1 MGDIRIMRIAVLR
14 LTNFRNFKEFHLEFP
29 KSNMVVFIG
38 VNGAGK
44 SSILDSIGA
53 FLSGTTVRLTNDRK
67 GGLVLTDNDIHTKAS
82 KLTVRMQTEDSTE
95 TRRYLLNWAIERSRS
110 KTTKFTSGQSVYLE
124 FIQKSLQVDPKQSI
138 PVFVYYPANR
148 LVHSPNSRQPKS
160 QVYEFSQFYA
170 YQNAFTKW
178 LVNYED
184 FLNWFRLEEDVENE
198 IISRENRNYVSPS
211 LQTIRTALETF
222 LTQLNVANF
231 SNLRVVRERRDLDY
245 SFRANITSSLEI
257 DKDGISLKIEQLSEG
272 EKTLLMTVCDIA
284 RRLTIANPALDDPK
298 TGHGIVLI
306 DEIDNHLHP
315 QWQRRILPALNTT
328 FPNCQFITTTHSP
341 QVLSNLQPEEI
352 FVLDNGKISNNVSY
366 SYGRDSNSILYE
378 FMGVEKRP
386 EWMRQQLDH
395 AFHLIDEGNT
405 DAAKSAIEEL
415 KQFLG
420 QNDPDIVRANTLLQF
435 LYE

>member
-1 MGDIRIMRIAVLR
+1 MRIEALH
-14 LTNFRNFKEFHLEFP
+14 LTNFRGFKDFKLEFP
-29 KSNMVVFIG
+29 KSNALVLIG
-38 VNGAGK
+38 INGAGK
-44 SSILDSIGA
+44 SSILDSINS
-53 FLSGTTVRLTNDRK
+53 FLNLFVEHLIHLKPSKPLRFPRL
-67 GGLVLTDNDIHTKAS
+67 GLDVDDIYDGEDTSTLSSTFSHGSET
-82 KLTVRMQTEDSTE
+82 QTFE
-95 TRRYLLNWAIERSRS
+95 IEILQSI
-110 KTTKFTSGQSVYLE
+110 THASVYGFLAAIMHRQLRE
-124 FIQKSLQVDPKQSI
+124 EPTSSLPI
-138 PVFVYYPANR
+138 LAYYPANR
-148 LVHSPNSRQPKS
+148 LIHSLDSRARSKPKA
-160 QVYEFSQFYA
+160 YDFTQFYA
-170 YQNAFTKW
+170 YQNAFANG
-178 LVNYED
+178 LIHYED
-184 FLNWFRLEEDVENE
+184 FLNWFRLEEDLENE
-198 IISRENRNYVSPS
+198 IISREDRSYVNPN
-211 LQTIRTALETF
+211 LKTIRTALETF
-222 LTQLNVANF
+222 LSRLNVSEF
-231 SNLRVVRERRDLDY
+231 SNLRVVRERRDSDY
-245 SFRANITSSLEI
+245 SFRSSITGSLEV
-257 DKDGISLKIEQLSEG
+257 DKAGVSLKIEQLSEG
-272 EKTLLMTVCDIA
+272 EKSIIMIVCDIA